1 MSRTGLALGLGYA
14 VIAVWCIAFALSSGD
29 AKGQFVLL
37 RAPIALQGAFVEALG
52 LVGTVLQGL
61 SWPAAHAVLA
71 LPTVVLPYSGGRL
84 MGSVVSSNQSF
95 RRTASADR

>member
-37 RAPIALQGAFVEALG
+37 RAPIALQGAFVEASVWWAPFSKACLG
-52 LVGTVLQGL
+52 LL
-61 SWPAAHAVLA
+61 
-71 LPTVVLPYSGGRL
+71 
-84 MGSVVSSNQSF
+84 
-95 RRTASADR
+95 RTRC